1 MGTDLASAEP
11 VPLRVKLGLLLFG
24 SLSGIVLAI
33 FAVEAYH
40 FFYRAPVL
48 EWHDPNTVFDP
59 NLAWRPVAHRRVEHS
74 WGTIS
79 ANAEGYRA
87 PPLDLGRKQV
97 VLLGDSV
104 AWGYGVGDADTL
116 SYILEPGLKPHGVQL
131 SNLAVSGYGF
141 DQYLL
146 RLQENLPLLSKQL
159 AGIVLI
165 ICAQNDYQNTIRNSI
180 FGKRKM
186 LFRQRGA
193 DIQLTDWPVSRYS
206 LRNLLSDSFIITKA
220 SDASESFRNAIHS
233 IAGDIELTEP
243 EAKIVVLSVLR
254 KIIEVARDLRVPMTI
269 ILSPDRL
276 DFPEP
281 RSRYVNFQNVL
292 DEAGISYIDYRRVI
306 QEKGFNVS
314 GIYHDRL
321 HYTPEGNRYL
331 ADVVRERLSEAGVI
345 PHGG

>member
-1 MGTDLASAEP
+1 MGTDLAVAQSL
-11 VPLRVKLGLLLFG
+11 PLRVKLGLLLFG
-24 SLSGIVLAI
+24 SLFGLSLAAI
-33 FAVEAYH
+33 SAEVYH
-40 FFYRAPVL
+40 FLLRAPVL

-59 NLAWRPVAHRRVEHS
+59 TLAWRPVANRRVEHP

-79 ANAEGYRA
+79 ANAEGFRS
-87 PPLDLGRKQV
+87 PPLDLNRKQV

-116 SYILEPGLKPHGVQL
+116 SYILEPTLQPYGVQL

-165 ICAQNDYQNTIRNSI
+165 ICAQNDYQNTTRNSI

-186 LFRQRGA
+186 LFRQRGN
-193 DIQLTDWPVSRYS
+193 DIELTDWQISRYS
-206 LRNLLSDSFIITKA
+206 FRNLLSDSFIISKG
-220 SDASESFRNAIHS
+220 SEASEHFRNAIHA
-233 IAGDIELTEP
+233 IAGDVELEEP
-243 EAKIVVLSVLR
+243 EAKFVVVAVLR
-254 KIIEVARDLRVPMTI
+254 RILQIAREHGVPMTI
-269 ILSPDRL
+269 ILSPDRT
-276 DFPEP
+276 DFPDP
-281 RSRYVNFQNVL
+281 RSRFENFQRVL
-292 DEAGISYIDYRRVI
+292 EEAEIPYLDYRAVI
-306 QEKGFNVS
+306 QAKGYNVP

-331 ADVVRERLSEAGVI
+331 ANVVREKLSDVGIVPHAG
-345 PHGG
+345 

>member
-1 MGTDLASAEP
+1 
-11 VPLRVKLGLLLFG
+11 
-24 SLSGIVLAI
+24 
-33 FAVEAYH
+33 
-40 FFYRAPVL
+40 
-48 EWHDPNTVFDP
+48 
-59 NLAWRPVAHRRVEHS
+59 
-74 WGTIS
+74 
-79 ANAEGYRA
+79 
-87 PPLDLGRKQV
+87 LDLGRKQV